1 MVVLLKNKQN
11 KKRFNKQKQKHFNKQ
26 KQKLLVYSSL
36 GFKYLFMVHAAW

>member
-36 GFKYLFMVHAAW
+36 GFKYLFMVNAAW